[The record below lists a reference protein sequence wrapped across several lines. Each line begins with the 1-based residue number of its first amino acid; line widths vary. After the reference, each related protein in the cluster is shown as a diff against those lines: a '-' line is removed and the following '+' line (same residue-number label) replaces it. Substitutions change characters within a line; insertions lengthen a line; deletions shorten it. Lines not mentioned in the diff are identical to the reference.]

1 MSNNHNSRWPVS
13 NHNNAAEY
21 QISSLPYVL
30 NGFAPAYDEVNI
42 DDRYV
47 KISFDNVTRWII
59 VHNTDHSQ
67 GNHNIRIGFSKEG
80 ILSNKYFEV
89 HAGEQTPRLE
99 LRCKEIFLSSGV
111 QGSPTEYTV
120 LAGMT
125 NISSVNFPE
134 LQGEGI

>member
-1 MSNNHNSRWPVS
+1 MSIKHNSRWPVS

-21 QISSLPYVL
+21 QLSSLPYVL
-30 NGFAPAYDEVNI
+30 NGFAPAHDEANV

-47 KISFDNVTRWII
+47 KISFDNVTRWIVI
-59 VHNTDHSQ
+59 HNKNQ
-67 GNHNIRIGFSKEG
+67 GNHSIRIGFSRDG
-80 ILSNKYFEV
+80 ILSNNYFVV

-111 QGSPTEYTV
+111 QGNTTEYTV

-125 NISSVNFPE
+125 NINSANFPE
-134 LQGEGI
+134 LQGEGV